1 MYGARRAALHTVP
14 PACYRV
20 TSQVAAVRVDHLKR
34 HVVAN
39 VGLLMATLFSGED
52 EVVQVSMVTQVT
64 PGDEGVLI
72 RDIYNPLE

>member
-1 MYGARRAALHTVP
+1 M
-14 PACYRV
+14 
-20 TSQVAAVRVDHLKR
+20 RVDHLKR

-64 PGDEGVLI
+64 PGDDDGSLI
-72 RDIYNPLE
+72 RAIYNPLE